1 MQLTNRKGD
10 YKMSNRNCV
19 YLGVGNMGFPVF
31 KATAPYFLKSW
42 DVTVIDK
49 SEQRLNQART
59 IGDIKIE
66 DSLPSD
72 IDILFLG
79 VRPQDLPNISL
90 GTSSPSLIISMMA
103 GVSCAEINK
112 YSPKSAVVRCMPNTP
127 CEIGVGITPI
137 YYTGEPN
144 HNYSSFIESA
154 QYLGELFFVGE
165 EHLIDSATGI
175 SAGGPAYIMV
185 IAEAMIKASEKL
197 GFSYS
202 DSKRLVG
209 KTLEGSGKLLQLSD
223 KLPETLA
230 QDVMTPNGTT
240 EQGVNEL
247 KKQNVDTAIYKA
259 LLKASHKAEDMSNP
273 TKRT

>member
-1 MQLTNRKGD
+1 
-10 YKMSNRNCV
+10 MSNRNCV

-42 DVTVIDK
+42 NVTVIDK
-49 SEQRLNQART
+49 SEQRLNQVKAV
-59 IGDIKIE
+59 GDVKIE

-72 IDILFLG
+72 VDILFLG
-79 VRPQDLPNISL
+79 VRPQDLPNISF
-90 GTSSPSLIISMMA
+90 GASSPSLIVSMMA
-103 GVSCAEINK
+103 GVSCAEIKK
-112 YSPKSAVVRCMPNTP
+112 YFPKSDVVRCMPNTP

-137 YYTGEPN
+137 YYKGELN
-144 HNYSSFIESA
+144 SNYSSFIESA
-154 QYLGELFFVGE
+154 QYLGELFFVDE

-175 SAGGPAYIMV
+175 SGGGPAYIMV
-185 IAEAMIKASEKL
+185 IAEAMIQASEQL

-202 DSKRLVG
+202 EAKRLVG

-247 KKQNVDTAIYKA
+247 KKQNVNVAIYEA
-259 LLKASHKAEDMSNP
+259 LLKASHKAEDMSDP
-273 TKRT
+273 EKRT

>member
-1 MQLTNRKGD
+1 
-10 YKMSNRNCV
+10 MSNKNCV

-49 SEQRLNQART
+49 SEQRLQQARA
-59 IGDIKIE
+59 IGDVKIE

-72 IDILFLG
+72 VDILFLG
-79 VRPQDLPNISL
+79 VRPQDLPNISF
-90 GTSSPSLIISMMA
+90 GSSSPSLIVSMMA
-103 GVSCAEINK
+103 GVSCAEIKK

-144 HNYSSFIESA
+144 SNYSSFIEAA

-165 EHLIDSATGI
+165 EYLIDSATGI
-175 SAGGPAYIMV
+175 SGGGPAYIMV
-185 IAEAMIKASEKL
+185 IAEAMIKASEQL

-202 DSKRLVG
+202 DAKRLVG

-247 KKQNVDTAIYKA
+247 KEQNVDAAIYEA

>member
-1 MQLTNRKGD
+1 
-10 YKMSNRNCV
+10 MSNRNCV

-103 GVSCAEINK
+103 GG
-112 YSPKSAVVRCMPNTP
+112 MPNTP

-259 LLKASHKAEDMSNP
+259 LLKASIKLRICLTQQRERSIPIKHMSPSLVN
-273 TKRT
+273 RQ